1 MGDSDGDG
9 YGDNSSEGATPD
21 KFPTIPATAIDTN
34 NDGYQQ
40 LDSLDNGSNRA
51 GLYLDNCPD
60 VAGNSTS
67 INATGAVI
75 GYYGCLDSDGD
86 GRQDSS
92 DAFPYDPTQVPDSDG
107 DGWGDNS
114 LGNDPDECPAEF
126 GYINGT
132 NPVTELPGWLSFG
145 EGPEDADGD
154 GVADELDNC
163 DNTQPGQS
171 VNSVGC

>member
-1 MGDSDGDG
+1 M
-9 YGDNSSEGATPD
+9 
-21 KFPTIPATAIDTN
+21 
-34 NDGYQQ
+34 
-40 LDSLDNGSNRA
+40 
-51 GLYLDNCPD
+51 
-60 VAGNSTS
+60 
-67 INATGAVI
+67 
-75 GYYGCLDSDGD
+75 DSDGD

-92 DAFPYDPTQVPDSDG
+92 DAFPFDPTQVSDSDG

-114 LGNDPDECPAEF
+114 LGNDPDECPTEF

-132 NPVTELPGWLSFG
+132 NPVTELPGVGCPIPG

-171 VNSVGC
+171 VNSVGCSEFQLDDDLDSVSNAEDKCPGTPAGTV